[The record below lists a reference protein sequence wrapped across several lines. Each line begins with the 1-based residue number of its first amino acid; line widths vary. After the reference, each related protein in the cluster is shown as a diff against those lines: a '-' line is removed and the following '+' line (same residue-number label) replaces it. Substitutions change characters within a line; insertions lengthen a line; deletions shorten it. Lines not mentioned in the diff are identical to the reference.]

1 MAKKQGATRRLFII
15 LAVVLVLLVILG
27 LIGVKSGWFGKRA
40 DAKEVETASV
50 RLKTITQLVSATGTI
65 EPVTEVK
72 ISPSVSGEIID
83 LPVHEGDYVHKG
95 DLLLQIKPDL
105 YKASIDQLQANLL
118 AQKAQMER
126 NRADLLKA
134 QASYKQQSEL
144 YQKGLISEMDYI
156 SSKSSSEAA
165 EANYNASKYQVQNA
179 DAQLRR
185 AKEELQQTIIR
196 APMDGTISQLNVKN
210 GETVV
215 GSSQMQGTD
224 LMHIAHMGQMQVEVK
239 VNENDIV
246 NVTDGDTTRISVDAY
261 PNRKFSGIVTQIA
274 NSATVTGQGT
284 NEQMTNYLVKIKII
298 SRHNEQF
305 GEGNS
310 IAKQVPLESK
320 GKAFMPVFK
329 PGMTASVDI
338 ETQTV
343 KNAIAVPIQAV
354 TVRDFSKVK
363 ANSKDSATAKNEM
376 ASNGNNN
383 ATKADT
389 SSSDMLIPKEDLRKV
404 VFILDKGKAKRI
416 QVKTGISD
424 ETHTQIIEGV
434 KPGDEV
440 IIGPYRILSRE
451 LSDGDAVK
459 VNNNK
464 YKLLADQEK

>member
-1 MAKKQGATRRLFII
+1 MAKQQGATRRLVTI
-15 LAVVLVLLVILG
+15 LAIVVVLLVILG
-27 LIGVKSGWFGKRA
+27 VIGAKSGWFGNKTN
-40 DAKEVETASV
+40 AKEVETSKV

-83 LPVHEGDYVHKG
+83 LPVQEGDYVHKG

-118 AQKAQMER
+118 AQKAQMEQ

-134 QASYKQQSEL
+134 EANFKQQNELNDKGVISKMDFITAKSNYEAAQASF
-144 YQKGLISEMDYI
+144 
-156 SSKSSSEAA
+156 
-165 EANYNASKYQVQNA
+165 NASNYQVQNA
-179 DAQLRR
+179 EAQLRR

-196 APMDGTISQLNVKN
+196 APMDGTVSQLNVKN

-224 LMHIAHMGQMQVEVK
+224 LMHIARMGQMQVEVN

-246 NVTDGDTTRISVDAY
+246 NVEDGDTTRIEVDAY
-261 PNRKFSGIVTQIA
+261 PGKKFNGVVTEIA
-274 NSATVTGQGT
+274 NSATVTGAGT
-284 NEQMTNYLVKIKII
+284 NEQMTNYLVKIKIT

-305 GEGNS
+305 GEGNG
-310 IAKQVPLESK
+310 ITKKTPMESK
-320 GKAFMPVFK
+320 GTEIMPVFK
-329 PGMTASVDI
+329 PGMTASVDV

-343 KNAIAVPIQAV
+343 ANAIAVPIQAV

-363 ANSKDSATAKNEM
+363 SNSKDSA
-376 ASNGNNN
+376 S
-383 ATKADT
+383 TKKDIAANDTKTTADT
-389 SSSDMLIPKEDLRKV
+389 SSSDLLIPKEDLRKV
-404 VFILDKGKAKRI
+404 VFVVDNGKARRV

-424 ETHTQIIEGV
+424 ETHLQIIEGV
-434 KPGDEV
+434 KPGDDV
-440 IIGPYRILSRE
+440 IVGPYRVLSRE

-464 YKLLADQEK
+464 YKLLAEQQ

>member
-1 MAKKQGATRRLFII
+1 MAKKQGATRKLFTI

-27 LIGVKSGWFGKRA
+27 LIGAKSGWFGGA
-40 DAKEVETASV
+40 ANTKEVETAKV

-83 LPVHEGDYVHKG
+83 LPVKEGDYVHKG

-134 QASYKQQSEL
+134 QANYKQQQEL
-144 YQKGLISEMDYI
+144 YNKGLISQMDFI
-156 SSKSSSEAA
+156 SAKSSYEAA

-179 DAQLRR
+179 NAQLRR

-196 APMDGTISQLNVKN
+196 APMEGTISQLNVKN

-246 NVTDGDTTRISVDAY
+246 NVADGDTTRIEVDAY
-261 PNRKFSGIVTQIA
+261 PNRKFNGIVTQIA
-274 NSATVTGQGT
+274 NSATVSGQGT
-284 NEQMTNYLVKIKII
+284 NEQMTDYLVKIKIT
-298 SRHNEQF
+298 SPHNEQF
-305 GEGNS
+305 GQGDGITKKTPVEGQGTS
-310 IAKQVPLESK
+310 
-320 GKAFMPVFK
+320 FMPVFK

-338 ETQTV
+338 ETKTV

-354 TVRDFSKVK
+354 TVRDFSKIK
-363 ANSKDSATAKNEM
+363 ADSTQKELAGKDQKVSQT
-376 ASNGNNN
+376 
-383 ATKADT
+383 DT
-389 SSSDMLIPKEDLRKV
+389 SSSDLLIPKEDLRKV
-404 VFILDKGKAKRI
+404 VFVVDNGKAKRV

-424 ETHTQIIEGV
+424 ETHTQIIDGV
-434 KPGDEV
+434 KPGEEV
-440 IIGPYRILSRE
+440 IIGPYRVLSRE
-451 LSDGDAVK
+451 LSDGDPVK

-464 YKLLADQEK
+464 YKLLAEQEK

>member
-1 MAKKQGATRRLFII
+1 MAKKEGATRKLFII

-27 LIGVKSGWFGKRA
+27 VIGAKSGWFGNRT
-40 DAKEVETASV
+40 DAKQVETASV

-72 ISPSVSGEIID
+72 ISPSVSGEIIN
-83 LPVHEGDYVHKG
+83 LPIKEGDYVHKG
-95 DLLLQIKPDL
+95 ELLLQIKPDL

-134 QASYKQQSEL
+134 EASYKQQGEL
-144 YQKGLISEMDYI
+144 YKKGLISNMDYI
-156 SSKSSSEAA
+156 NSKSNYEAA
-165 EANYNASKYQVQNA
+165 EANFNSSKYQVQNA

-185 AKEELQQTIIR
+185 AKEELQQTSIR
-196 APMDGTISQLNVKN
+196 APMNGTISQLNVKN

-246 NVTDGDTTRISVDAY
+246 NVADGDTTRISVDAY
-261 PNRKFSGIVTQIA
+261 PNRKFTGVVTQIA

-284 NEQMTNYLVKIKII
+284 NEQMTNYLVKIKIT

-310 IAKQVPLESK
+310 IAKHVPVESK

-343 KNAIAVPIQAV
+343 ENAIAVPIQAV
-354 TVRDFSKVK
+354 TVRDFSKIK
-363 ANSKDSATAKNEM
+363 AKAKDSASTKELADNNKKNSAK
-376 ASNGNNN
+376 S
-383 ATKADT
+383 DT

-404 VFILDKGKAKRI
+404 VFVVNNGKAKRV

-434 KPGDEV
+434 KPGEEV
-440 IIGPYRILSRE
+440 VIGPYRVLSRE

-464 YKLLADQEK
+464 YKLLAQQE